1 MDQLICASYYFIF
14 LHLYNM
20 WSNLSVRR
28 LSPMIFTEGDYNVI
42 IPATTAAGFYVI
54 RVGLFGEDS
63 VYGCSEPF
71 EVVAPGDELWN

>member
-1 MDQLICASYYFIF
+1 
-14 LHLYNM
+14 
-20 WSNLSVRR
+20 
-28 LSPMIFTEGDYNVI
+28 MIFTEGDYNVI

-63 VYGCSEPF
+63 VYGCSELF